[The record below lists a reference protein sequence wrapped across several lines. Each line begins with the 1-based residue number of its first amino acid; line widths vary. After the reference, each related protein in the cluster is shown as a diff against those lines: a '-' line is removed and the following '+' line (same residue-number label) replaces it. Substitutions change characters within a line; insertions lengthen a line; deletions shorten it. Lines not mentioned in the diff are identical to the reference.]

1 MKYLPL
7 TTIKRYEKL
16 ADTYNVSR
24 VCRGV
29 DKSTKTNEGFLVVYK
44 RVKNPEKLKDI
55 FATKNTTWD
64 SYRRNVIKAK
74 LAQMQKNKIPLYIDG
89 KPSKMH
95 VILIMWGYSPDRKL
109 YLYP

>member
-1 MKYLPL
+1 MKYLSL
-7 TTIKRYEKL
+7 ATIKRYEKL
-16 ADTYNVSR
+16 ANTYNVSR
-24 VCRGV
+24 VCRGL

-44 RVKNPEKLKDI
+44 RVKDPEKLKNI

-74 LAQMQKNKIPLYIDG
+74 LSQMKKNKIPLYIDG

-95 VILIMWGYSPDRKL
+95 TILIMWAYSPDRNLK
-109 YLYP
+109 

>member
-7 TTIKRYEKL
+7 STIKKYEKL
-16 ADTYNVSR
+16 ANIYNVSR
-24 VCRGV
+24 VCRGL

-55 FATKNTTWD
+55 LATKNTSWD
-64 SYRRNVIKAK
+64 IYRYNVIKAK
-74 LAQMQKNKIPLYIDG
+74 LAQMKKNKIPLYIDG

-95 VILIMWGYSPDRKL
+95 IILIMWGFSPDKNFK
-109 YLYP
+109 